1 MLRPVSMRRLMRLK
15 PSLDALV
22 EEFSDPRHVENDPI
36 RFVRPFGDPSDREV
50 AGLVAAM
57 LAYGGLKVI
66 LASVAAAL
74 RPMGDHPAAWLD
86 ARPAR
91 EELDGV
97 WPGFRHRWTRPHHLA
112 DLLWSARETRA
123 RHGSLDAAFA
133 RARRRAR
140 NVQDAAAAW
149 VNELT
154 GFTPALRDG
163 RFLPDPARGSACKRL
178 MLYFR
183 WMTRQDGIDPGG
195 WHSLRPS
202 ELILPLDVH
211 TFRAARRLRLTRR
224 TTPDFTA
231 AIEATASLAVICP
244 HDPVRYDFALSH
256 AGPIAPVLRLTTPGL
271 RHLTRISV
279 V

>member
-1 MLRPVSMRRLMRLK
+1 MSLK

-22 EEFSDPRHVENDPI
+22 KEFSDPRHVENDPI
-36 RFVRPFGDPSDREV
+36 RFVRPFADPADREV
-50 AGLVAAM
+50 AGFVAAM

-66 LASVAAAL
+66 LASVDAAL
-74 RPMGDHPAAWLD
+74 RPMGDHPAAWID
-86 ARPAR
+86 ACPSRAGL
-91 EELDGV
+91 ESA

-112 DLLWSARETRA
+112 DLLWAARETRV

-133 RARRRAR
+133 HARRGTC

-154 GFTPALRDG
+154 GFAPALRDG

-195 WHSLRPS
+195 WQSLRPS

-224 TTPDFTA
+224 KTPDFVA

-244 HDPVRYDFALSH
+244 DDPVRYDFALAH
-256 AGPIAPVLRLTTPGL
+256 EPDFFPRIGYHRPIDRG
-271 RHLTRISV
+271 R
-279 V
+279 